1 MKVAV
6 IEPMGIIKGIF
17 FVPMSN
23 EKHYDILFNIEAVFN
38 HE

>member
-6 IEPMGIIKGIF
+6 IEPMGIIRDL

-23 EKHYDILFNIEAVFN
+23 ESIMTYCLILRRF
-38 HE
+38 